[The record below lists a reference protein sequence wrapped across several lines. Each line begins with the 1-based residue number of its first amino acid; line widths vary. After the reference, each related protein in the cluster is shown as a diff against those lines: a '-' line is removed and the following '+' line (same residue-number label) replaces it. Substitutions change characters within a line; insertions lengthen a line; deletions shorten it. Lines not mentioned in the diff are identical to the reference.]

1 MTTEAIL
8 HHLFERDRD
17 HHKSSS
23 KGRTIG
29 IVVGIVAGVII
40 ILALLILWAYRS
52 RKRRFEANP
61 PAAEVPLS
69 TRLGSYS
76 PAEGASTNNS
86 MPLFNEEGI
95 IEGKAA
101 VVHKGQAGWSYM
113 SYIS

>member
-8 HHLFERDRD
+8 LHLIERDRD

-29 IVVGIVAGVII
+29 IVVGIVVGVIVT
-40 ILALLILWAYRS
+40 LGLLILWAYRS
-52 RKRRFEANP
+52 RKKRNEANP

-76 PAEGASTNNS
+76 PAEGNSINNS
-86 MPLFNEEGI
+86 MPLFNDEGK
-95 IEGKAA
+95 IEGNAA